1 MKSMSVSEKF
11 KGQKPTWCPGCG
23 NFAILNVLKKS
34 FEEMG
39 LEPHEIT
46 IVSGIGQGAK
56 LPHYTKCNTFNGL
69 HGRTLPVATGLSLVN
84 SLTHIVAIAG
94 DGDCYGEGGNHL
106 LHAMRR
112 NANIKLFVHNNQ
124 VYGLTKGQASPTS
137 VPELPNKLQP
147 FGNPSEPLN
156 PLALAIAMDCG
167 FVARAF
173 AGASGLPHLQKLI
186 GMAFAH
192 KGFALIDILQN
203 CVSFNKINTFHWYKE
218 HTYFLEDEY
227 DPGDRIRAFERS
239 LEWGDTIPLGLF
251 YKKERPT
258 IEDRLPRIDQDSLQ
272 SMPFP
277 ADTDIE
283 DEFGAFY

>member
-1 MKSMSVSEKF
+1 MRSMSVSEKF
-11 KGQKPTWCPGCG
+11 KGQKPAWCPGCG

-69 HGRTLPVATGLSLVN
+69 HGRTLPVATGLALAN

-94 DGDCYGEGGNHL
+94 DGDCYGEGGNHF
-106 LHAMRR
+106 LHAIRR

-137 VPELPNKLQP
+137 VPELHNKLQP

-258 IEDRLPRIDQDSLQ
+258 IEDRLPRIDHDSLQ
-272 SMPFP
+272 SMPFLT
-277 ADTDIE
+277 DTDIE
-283 DEFGAFY
+283 NEFGAFY